1 METKQ
6 LTLMINERVK
16 DAANHMSINIEHA
29 QQNFFDILGDVY
41 VTNADDISRIV
52 FRALLLK
59 ELDRCDSGL
68 NSEMRAAAHALY
80 SEL

>member
-6 LTLMINERVK
+6 LTLMIDERVK
-16 DAANHMSINIEHA
+16 NAANHMSINIERVLP
-29 QQNFFDILGDVY
+29 NILDNEYDID
-41 VTNADDISRIV
+41 ADDLSRIV

-68 NSEMRAAAHALY
+68 NSEMRTIAYELY